1 MKVKRQK
8 YISPCLFNLY
18 ETLSRIIFVLQDLR
32 KRRERKGTENL
43 YKEIMAIN
51 FLNLE
56 KETDI
61 QIRLIKLSTSCE
73 MQGWVK
79 HKLESRL
86 LGEIAIT
93 SDMQM
98 TPP

>member
-32 KRRERKGTENL
+32 KRRERKATENL
-43 YKEIMAIN
+43 FEEIMAIN
-51 FLNLE
+51 FLNVE

-61 QIRLIKLSTSCE
+61 QIRFRKLTEYQIS
-73 MQGWVK
+73 
-79 HKLESRL
+79 
-86 LGEIAIT
+86 
-93 SDMQM
+93 
-98 TPP
+98 